1 MLTVLIDIGNSSAK
15 LGVADSGFDTVAR
28 CDREPSAIV
37 DSVNTLR
44 LEHGGQPTTSDDL
57 RIVVASVADE
67 SFDAELAA
75 LVAERLGCELHFCQT
90 PTAGFGIT
98 NSYDEPQRMGV
109 ERWLALI
116 AAWSSCPEALL
127 VFDAGTALTCDV
139 VAVNGQHLGGYIIP
153 GSQLMELALR
163 RDTKR
168 IRYDDSQPASLEAGT
183 TTASCV
189 SSGIWMAL
197 VGAISALQQRYP
209 DHRSILTGGE
219 GQALID
225 LGIDA
230 EWRPHLILEGLQLTA
245 EEMVTTT

>member
-15 LGVADSGFDTVAR
+15 LGVADSGFDGVAR

-37 DSVNTLR
+37 NSAQTLCI
-44 LEHGGQPTTSDDL
+44 EHGAQTVTSGDL

-67 SFDAELAA
+67 TFDTALAA
-75 LVAERLGCELHFCQT
+75 LVAERLGCEVHFCQT

-109 ERWLALI
+109 DRWLALI

-139 VAVNGQHLGGYIIP
+139 VAANGQHLGGFIIP
-153 GSQLMELALR
+153 GTQLMELALR

-168 IRYDDSQPASLEAGT
+168 IRYDHSQPASLEAGM

-197 VGAISALQQRYP
+197 VGAISTLQQRYP

-225 LGIDA
+225 LGIAA
-230 EWRPHLILEGLQLTA
+230 EWRPHLVLEGLQLTA
-245 EEMVTTT
+245 GDMVTTT

>member
-15 LGVADSGFDTVAR
+15 LGIADSGFDTVAR
-28 CDREPSAIV
+28 CEREPSTIV
-37 DSVNTLR
+37 DSVHTLC
-44 LEHGGQPTTSDDL
+44 LEHSGESVRSGDL

-67 SFDAELAA
+67 TFDTA
-75 LVAERLGCELHFCQT
+75 LSACVAERLGCELHFCQT
-90 PTAGFGIT
+90 PSAGFGVM
-98 NSYDEPQRMGV
+98 NSYDEPHRMGV
-109 ERWLALI
+109 DRWMALI

-139 VAVNGQHLGGYIIP
+139 VAASGQHLGGFIIP
-153 GSQLMELALR
+153 GTQLMELALR

-168 IRYDDSQPASLEAGT
+168 ILYDDSQPPSLEPGMA
-183 TTASCV
+183 TASCV

-209 DHRSILTGGE
+209 DHRSILTGGD

-225 LGIDA
+225 LGIAA
-230 EWRPHLILEGLQLTA
+230 EWRPHLVLEGLQLTA
-245 EEMVTTT
+245 GEMVTTT

>member
-15 LGVADSGFDTVAR
+15 LGMADSGFDTVAR

-37 DSVNTLR
+37 NSVHTLC
-44 LEHGGQPTTSDDL
+44 LEHGAKSISSGDL

-67 SFDAELAA
+67 TFDTALAA

-90 PTAGFGIT
+90 PSAGFGVM
-98 NSYDEPQRMGV
+98 NSYDEPHRMGV
-109 ERWLALI
+109 DRWLALI

-139 VAVNGQHLGGYIIP
+139 VAASGQHMGGYIIP
-153 GSQLMELALR
+153 GSQLMEMALR

-168 IRYDDSQPASLEAGT
+168 IRYDDSQPVTLDAGN
-183 TTASCV
+183 TTATCV

-209 DHRSILTGGE
+209 DHHSILTGGD

-225 LGIDA
+225 IGIVA
-230 EWRPHLILEGLQLTA
+230 EWRPHLVLEGLQLTA
-245 EEMVTTT
+245 GEIETTT

>member
-109 ERWLALI
+109 DRWLALI

-168 IRYDDSQPASLEAGT
+168 IRYDDSQPVTLDAGN
-183 TTASCV
+183 TTAACV

-209 DHRSILTGGE
+209 DHRSILTGGD

-225 LGIDA
+225 LGIVA
-230 EWRPHLILEGLQLTA
+230 EWRPHLVLEGLQLTA
-245 EEMVTTT
+245 GEIETTT